1 MPQQQQSG
9 PRPNFQQ
16 PNRVNGN
23 NRCFTCESPAHFARN
38 CPRNQK
44 PTQGQNSN
52 QNNQGKGKKQVM
64 QVKQG
69 KINFTTLAE
78 LSEGAPIMTSIF
90 SIHHKPAII
99 LFDSGATHSFIS
111 TKCGARLG
119 LDPNHTK
126 APYMIT
132 TPGGK
137 IASNRI
143 LRHVPIQLG
152 SKLIKTDLISLNL
165 EGMDVILGMD
175 WMTQHKVMLDISSRA
190 VEIDSPN
197 QGATTLYLPF

>member
-16 PNRVNGN
+16 PNRVNAN
-23 NRCFTCESPAHFARN
+23 NCYFTCGSHAHFARN
-38 CPRNQK
+38 CPRNQN
-44 PTQGQNSN
+44 PAQGQNSN

-78 LSEGAPIMTSIF
+78 HPEGAPNMTGTF
-90 SIHHKPAII
+90 SINYKPTII

-119 LDPNHTK
+119 LDSSHTK

-137 IASNRI
+137 IASNQI
-143 LRHVPIQLG
+143 LRCVPIQLG
-152 SKLIKTDLISLNL
+152 SKLVKPT
-165 EGMDVILGMD
+165 
-175 WMTQHKVMLDISSRA
+175 
-190 VEIDSPN
+190 
-197 QGATTLYLPF
+197 